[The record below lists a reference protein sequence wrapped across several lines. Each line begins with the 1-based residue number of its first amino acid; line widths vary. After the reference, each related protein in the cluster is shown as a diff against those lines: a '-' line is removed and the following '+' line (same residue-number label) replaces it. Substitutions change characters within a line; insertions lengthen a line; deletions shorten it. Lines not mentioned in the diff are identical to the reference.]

1 MVEAPHTV
9 KSYEEE
15 LKNLNNNIIKM
26 GGFCEEALGKA
37 IQAITTRNSDNAEAV
52 IKDDEKIDKFETLIE
67 QKVVNLIALRQ
78 PMAID
83 LRETVTAL
91 KISSDLER
99 IGDLAK
105 NISKRTL
112 LLNENLPKNLTEA
125 LVRVSSNVQKQLK
138 SILDAYLD
146 RSSAMAVNVWE
157 GDEHIDDLTNLCMQE
172 VIKYLKEDEKNLDD
186 GTHLLFVTKN
196 IERIGDHTT
205 NVAEQVY
212 YLVTGEYL
220 EGDRP
225 KGTEPIV
232 TGEKK

>member
-1 MVEAPHTV
+1 MSEAPHTV

-15 LKNLNNNIIKM
+15 LKNLNSNIVKM
-26 GGFCEEALGKA
+26 GGFCEEALVKA
-37 IQAITTRNSDNAEAV
+37 TQAIISRNSDNAETV
-52 IKDDEKIDKFETLIE
+52 IKNDEKIDKFETLVE
-67 QKVVNLIALRQ
+67 QQVVNLIALRQ

-112 LLNENLPKNLTEA
+112 LLNENLPKNLVDA

-138 SILDAYLD
+138 SILDAYLE
-146 RSSAMAVNVWE
+146 RSSLMSINVWE
-157 GDEHIDDLTNLCMQE
+157 GDEQIDDLTNLCMQE
-172 VIKYLKEDEKNLDD
+172 VINYLKEDEKNLSD

-196 IERIGDHTT
+196 I
-205 NVAEQVY
+205 
-212 YLVTGEYL
+212 L
-220 EGDRP
+220 
-225 KGTEPIV
+225 
-232 TGEKK
+232 